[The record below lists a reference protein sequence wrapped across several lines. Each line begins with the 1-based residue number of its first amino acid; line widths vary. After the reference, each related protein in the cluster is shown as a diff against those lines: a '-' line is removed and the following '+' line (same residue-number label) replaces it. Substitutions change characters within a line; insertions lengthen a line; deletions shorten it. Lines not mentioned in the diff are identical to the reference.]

1 MPILINKNTRFIIQ
15 GITGTQ
21 GSFHAKLMQEY
32 AAKALT
38 AGVTPGKGGQEIHEI
53 PVYNSV
59 KEALDKHEATWSAIF
74 VPAAKVKDAAKEALE
89 NGLNLVIISEHV
101 PVLDTI
107 KIVEMAQEENLHVV
121 GPNCPGI
128 ITPEEIKIGIMPDHV
143 FRKGK
148 VGVVSRS
155 GTLTYEIVDS
165 LTKVGIGQSTVI
177 GIGGDPIVGMDFTDI
192 LPLFEKDSETE
203 KIVLIGEIGGD
214 NEERAARYIKDNI
227 SKPVVAYIAG
237 KTAPVGKTMGHA
249 GALISGK
256 SGTAESK
263 IKALQEVGTKV
274 AVLPSLVA
282 EFLY

>member
-1 MPILINKNTRFIIQ
+1 MPILINKNTKFIIQ

-32 AAKALT
+32 AAEAL
-38 AGVTPGKGGQEIHEI
+38 ASGVTPGKGGQEVHGI

-59 KEALDKHEATWSAIF
+59 KETLNNHQASWSVIF
-74 VPAAKVKDAAKEALE
+74 VPAPFVKNAAQEALE

-107 KIVEMAQEENLHVV
+107 AIVKMAQEKGLHTI

-128 ITPEEIKIGIMPDHV
+128 ITPEEIKIGIMPAHV
-143 FRKGK
+143 FKKGR

-165 LTKVGIGQSTVI
+165 LTKAGIGQSTVI
-177 GIGGDPIVGMDFTDI
+177 GIGGDPINGMDFIDI
-192 LPLFEKDSETE
+192 LPLFEKDPQTE
-203 KIVLIGEIGGD
+203 AIILIGEIGGD
-214 NEERAARYIKDNI
+214 NEERAAHYIKNNI
-227 SKPVVAYIAG
+227 SKPVTAYIAG
-237 KTAPVGKTMGHA
+237 KTAPPGKTMGHA
-249 GALISGK
+249 GAVISGK

-263 IKALQEVGTKV
+263 IKALKEAGVKV
-274 AVLPSLVA
+274 AELPSEIV
-282 EFLY
+282 EFID